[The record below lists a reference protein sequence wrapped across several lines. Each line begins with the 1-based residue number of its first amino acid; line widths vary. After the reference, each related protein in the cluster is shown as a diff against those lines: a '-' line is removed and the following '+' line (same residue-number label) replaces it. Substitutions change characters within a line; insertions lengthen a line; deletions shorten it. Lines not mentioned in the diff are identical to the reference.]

1 MQTRVAWRLDTGII
15 RAACSEA
22 RIEMWQRLA
31 ARSR

>member
-1 MQTRVAWRLDTGII
+1 MQRSVAWHLETGNI

-22 RIEMWQRLA
+22 RIDIWQRLA